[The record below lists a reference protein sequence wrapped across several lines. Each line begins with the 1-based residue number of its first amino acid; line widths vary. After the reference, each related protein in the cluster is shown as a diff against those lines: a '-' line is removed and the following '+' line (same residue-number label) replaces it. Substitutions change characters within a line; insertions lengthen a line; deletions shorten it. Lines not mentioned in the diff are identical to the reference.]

1 VSLRITEVADVS
13 EKLGRIIEPVQAVTR
28 SLEHVHEGMQTQ
40 SHGARQIRD
49 AMDSLRDGAGES
61 AASMAVF
68 TATLDELRR
77 SITDLNTE
85 ASRFQA
91 T

>member
-1 VSLRITEVADVS
+1 MESLRS
-13 EKLGRIIEPVQAVTR
+13 
-28 SLEHVHEGMQTQ
+28 
-40 SHGARQIRD
+40 
-49 AMDSLRDGAGES
+49 GAGES

-77 SITDLNTE
+77 SISELNAE
-85 ASRFQA
+85 ASRFR